1 MDEYKMPTK
10 QAPVNRLFYGHETN
24 QQYREF
30 LGNNFVYMQEYGLFF
45 KKNDSESIDFTN
57 PIKEEDMY
65 LNLID
70 YGLKINSS
78 IWNSLKNSSSI
89 EKINPL
95 TIFYNQL
102 SVNKWDKKDRLSVLV
117 KSMNLKYD
125 FQENLRLIRK
135 WFINT
140 YSVAFREID
149 KQIDFMVFPRVVMI
163 LHSDQ
168 RAFGKTE
175 FFRKIGLSGVMS
187 KQFNNAGFEIYCES
201 QACLPSDKNERKN
214 YLCNHLIYQI
224 DDIDQLM
231 IKGGGELRSIVTQKE
246 SSNRVLYT
254 DTNRVKRRTVGIVGT
269 TNNPTLLRDKT
280 ENRYMVFTLKERM
293 DFDLLNS
300 IDLIQLW
307 SQIREEAIESGENCK
322 FSSEELELI
331 NEFSKVYIYSNPLDD
346 FLETT
351 FEFNEGSCISFPDI
365 KEKVIFEN
373 IKCSDKELGTALRRL
388 APDGKDIKRKFKTER
403 CYKLRKREYQSSNEI
418 IGRDGH
424 DDGLPF

>member
-1 MDEYKMPTK
+1 
-10 QAPVNRLFYGHETN
+10 
-24 QQYREF
+24 
-30 LGNNFVYMQEYGLFF
+30 MQEYGLFF

-168 RAFGKTE
+168 RAFGKT
-175 FFRKIGLSGVMS
+175 
-187 KQFNNAGFEIYCES
+187 
-201 QACLPSDKNERKN
+201 
-214 YLCNHLIYQI
+214 
-224 DDIDQLM
+224 
-231 IKGGGELRSIVTQKE
+231 
-246 SSNRVLYT
+246 
-254 DTNRVKRRTVGIVGT
+254 
-269 TNNPTLLRDKT
+269 
-280 ENRYMVFTLKERM
+280 
-293 DFDLLNS
+293 
-300 IDLIQLW
+300 
-307 SQIREEAIESGENCK
+307 
-322 FSSEELELI
+322 
-331 NEFSKVYIYSNPLDD
+331 
-346 FLETT
+346 
-351 FEFNEGSCISFPDI
+351 
-365 KEKVIFEN
+365 
-373 IKCSDKELGTALRRL
+373 
-388 APDGKDIKRKFKTER
+388 
-403 CYKLRKREYQSSNEI
+403 
-418 IGRDGH
+418 
-424 DDGLPF
+424 